1 MPVKQIS
8 PLEAKKLLDSAD
20 GTVYIDVRS
29 TVEFEQGHVP
39 DALNIPLLD
48 LDPSSNQMVPNPD
61 FLSVVE
67 AVLPKDRRI
76 ICGCAAGGR
85 SNRAAEIMTQA
96 GYQDI
101 QNMAGGFSGARD
113 PMGRLVAE
121 GWCDLNLPVSTDS
134 NETTSYASLA
144 QRRSKN

>member
-1 MPVKQIS
+1 MPVNQIS
-8 PLEAKKLLDSAD
+8 PVEAKKLLDSVD
-20 GTVYIDVRS
+20 GTVYLDVRS
-29 TVEFEQGHVP
+29 TVEFDQGHVP

-48 LDPSSNQMVPNPD
+48 VDPSSHQMVPNPD

-67 AVLPKDRRI
+67 AVLPTDRHI

-85 SNRAAEIMTQA
+85 SNRAAEIMTLA
-96 GYQDI
+96 GYQDV

-121 GWCDLNLPVSTDS
+121 GWSDLDLPVSTGS
-134 NETTSYASLA
+134 NEATSYVSLA
-144 QRRSKN
+144 RRRPGN